1 MHDCQW
7 NGCLARS
14 ITPRGA
20 AYKVPVQVTLV
31 EPRHTLQETQLYK
44 PKHWTIREK
53 IMRSRL
59 HRRCAITVSIAF
71 ALCCGAALAQSYPV
85 KPIRMIVSFPAGGP
99 SDLLG
104 RALVQKLAE
113 QIGQNVIADNRV
125 GAGGNLGIALAA
137 KSAPDGYTILI
148 TSPTIAISPSLYAH
162 LDYDAARDLA
172 PVARLASIQNV
183 LLVHPS
189 VPVRTLQQ
197 FIALARAHPG
207 KLNYGSGGPGT
218 TNHLANELLISLVKI
233 NIVHVPYKGATIAT
247 LALMGGEVDEVIV
260 SAASVLP
267 HIRAGKVRPLAV
279 LAERRV
285 ATLPDVPTAK
295 EAGVADFVM
304 PIWYAMFAP
313 AATPRDIVQR
323 LNQEINRALD
333 MPDLR
338 DRLTAAG
345 VDPWPGTPDDLARLV
360 KNETARY
367 AGIAKKAGLRPE

>member
-1 MHDCQW
+1 MH
-7 NGCLARS
+7 AP
-14 ITPRGA
+14 PR
-20 AYKVPVQVTLV
+20 
-31 EPRHTLQETQLYK
+31 
-44 PKHWTIREK
+44 
-53 IMRSRL
+53 
-59 HRRCAITVSIAF
+59 RRCAIALSMVF
-71 ALCCGAALAQSYPV
+71 ALCCGAAHAQTYPT

-104 RALVQKLAE
+104 RALIQKLTE
-113 QIGQNVIADNRV
+113 QLGHNIVADNRV

-137 KSAPDGYTILI
+137 KSPPDGYTILI

-218 TNHLANELLISLVKI
+218 TNHLANELLMTLAKI

-260 SAASVLP
+260 SVASVMAQ
-267 HIRAGKVRPLAV
+267 IRAGKVRPLAV
-279 LAERRV
+279 LAEKRV

-295 EAGVADFVM
+295 EAGVDNFVM

-313 AATPRDIVQR
+313 AATPRDIVLR

-333 MPDLR
+333 APDLR
-338 DRLTAAG
+338 ERLTAAG

-367 AGIAKKAGLRPE
+367 AAIAKKAGLRAE

>member
-1 MHDCQW
+1 
-7 NGCLARS
+7 
-14 ITPRGA
+14 
-20 AYKVPVQVTLV
+20 
-31 EPRHTLQETQLYK
+31 
-44 PKHWTIREK
+44 
-53 IMRSRL
+53 MRPLL
-59 HRRCAITVSIAF
+59 HRRCAITLWIVF
-71 ALCCGAALAQSYPV
+71 ALWCGAAHAQSYPT

-104 RALVQKLAE
+104 RALSQKLSE
-113 QIGQNVIADNRV
+113 QLGQNIVADNRV

-189 VPVRTLQQ
+189 VPAKTLKE

-218 TNHLANELLISLVKI
+218 TNHLANELLISLTKI
-233 NIVHVPYKGATIAT
+233 NMVHIPYKGATIAT
-247 LALMGGEVDEVIV
+247 LALIGGEVDEVIV
-260 SAASVLP
+260 SVASVLP
-267 HIRAGKVRPLAV
+267 LIQAGKVRAVAV
-279 LAERRV
+279 LAEKRV
-285 ATLPDVPTAK
+285 AALPNVPTSK
-295 EAGVADFVM
+295 EAGVDDFVM

-313 AATPRDIVQR
+313 AATPRDIVVR
-323 LNQEINRALD
+323 LNQEINRALNA
-333 MPDLR
+333 PDLR

-345 VDPWPGTPDDLARLV
+345 MDPWPGTPDDLARLV

-367 AGIAKKAGLRPE
+367 AAIAKKAGLRAE